1 MCQNKQYNFV
11 SSIERLPS
19 LYPVEET
26 TDVLKI
32 FFNKGLLICIQFKI
46 FWVKA
51 KTIHTNLSISTVFG

>member
-11 SSIERLPS
+11 SSVERLPS

-26 TDVLKI
+26 TDVLKNV
-32 FFNKGLLICIQFKI
+32 FNKGLLVFNFKI

-51 KTIHTNLSISTVFG
+51 KTIHTNISISMVFG